1 MANQLDKFVSDA
13 MNDCAEADFN
23 PDIVLVALED
33 CFKEGTSQGWA
44 CGFVFGAKVVATG
57 VLGLAAGA
65 GIGAAI
71 NKAVVEHFKKSKAG
85 KES

>member
-1 MANQLDKFVSDA
+1 MAKQLDKFVSDA
-13 MNDCAEADFN
+13 MNDCAEVDFN
-23 PDIVLVALED
+23 PDIVLIALDD
-33 CFKEGTSQGWA
+33 CFKEGTSQGFA

-65 GIGAAI
+65 GIGMAI
-71 NKAVVEHFKKSKAG
+71 ITKVEHFKKSKAG